1 MERIKLSLLIVGV
14 FRLKSC
20 FMVPQQEFLIRLTLI
35 QYELSVSLRHL
46 ALLQLSL
53 KVLSKVFFELAPL
66 MTFAVYVYDLLV
78 FPPCLPRFRFNR
90 RIFEQF
96 LFFSD
101 PVIYRLQQFEVLL

>member
-46 ALLQLSL
+46 ALLQLSF

-66 MTFAVYVYDLLV
+66 MTFAVNVNDLLV
-78 FPPCLPRFRFNR
+78 FPPCLPRFRFN
-90 RIFEQF
+90 
-96 LFFSD
+96 
-101 PVIYRLQQFEVLL
+101 